1 MTQRRDGVWVGFD
14 LGGTKMLA
22 SVFDSSFEVIG
33 RDRKSTLNSVSP
45 KKNLKRIAKTID
57 GALAEAGLD
66 RTAIRGIGIGC
77 PGAVDMT
84 TGLVHEAINLG
95 WRDVQVGDWLTEKM
109 DCPVL
114 VVNDVDAGVYGEY
127 RFGAARG
134 SRCVVGI
141 FPGTGIGGGCVYE
154 GRILRGNGITCM
166 EIGHFPI
173 NPGAPARGNGR
184 CHTLEHV
191 SSRLAIA
198 AAAAQAAYRGHAP
211 HLAEHVGTEVA
222 TIRSGALSAAIDSGD
237 TVIEEIVREA
247 AEWIGGGSRRIGPPA
262 GSRHDRAGR
271 WAGRGDARPVPRR
284 GLGQLPQEPA
294 RVVPR
299 LLPGGH
305 CRTGRQRQCAGC
317 RRMGRNRNRQQHD
330 AGRLIRL
337 RPANGFVSSTPPL
350 TGY

>member
-1 MTQRRDGVWVGFD
+1 MTQRHDGVWVGFD

-33 RDRKSTLNSVSP
+33 SDRKSTLNSVSP

-84 TGLVHEAINLG
+84 TGLVHEAINLS
-95 WRDVQVGDWLTEKM
+95 WRDVPVGDWLTEKM

-141 FPGTGIGGGCVYE
+141 FPGTGIGGGCIYE
-154 GRILRGNGITCM
+154 GRILRGNRITCM

-173 NPGAPARGNGR
+173 NPGAPARGNDR

-191 SSRLAIA
+191 SSRLSIA

-222 TIRSGALSAAIDSGD
+222 TIRSGALRPPGWSTCWLPTRSCW
-237 TVIEEIVREA
+237 EA
-247 AEWIGGGSRRIGPPA
+247 GWSRRCPTCSETRSRAAATRTCSSRIATPTRWSPPNWVTTPACWVPPPGPKPKSSTTPRGPPDPA
-262 GSRHDRAGR
+262 CGR
-271 WAGRGDARPVPRR
+271 RTVLALPRP
-284 GLGQLPQEPA
+284 G
-294 RVVPR
+294 
-299 LLPGGH
+299 
-305 CRTGRQRQCAGC
+305 
-317 RRMGRNRNRQQHD
+317 
-330 AGRLIRL
+330 
-337 RPANGFVSSTPPL
+337 
-350 TGY
+350 

>member
-1 MTQRRDGVWVGFD
+1 MTLRHDGVWVGFD

-22 SVFDSSFEVIG
+22 SVYDSSFEVIG
-33 RDRKSTLNSVSP
+33 HDRKSTLNSVSP
-45 KKNLKRIAKTID
+45 KKNLKRIVKTID
-57 GALAEAGLD
+57 QALAEAGLD

-77 PGAVDMT
+77 PGPVDMT
-84 TGLVHEAINLG
+84 SGVVHEAINLS
-95 WRDVQVGDWLTEKM
+95 WRDVPVGDWLTEKM

-141 FPGTGIGGGCVYE
+141 FPGTGIGGGCIYE
-154 GRILRGNGITCM
+154 GRILRGNRITCM

-173 NPGAPARGNGR
+173 NPGAPARGNNR

-191 SSRLAIA
+191 SSRLSIA
-198 AAAAQAAYRGHAP
+198 AASAQAAYRGHAP

-237 TVIEEIVREA
+237 TVIEGIVR
-247 AEWIGGGSRRIGPPA
+247 WSRRCPTCSLTPSRAVATRTCLSRIATPTRWSPPTWVTTPACWVPPHGPKPRSSTTRHGPPDP
-262 GSRHDRAGR
+262 SLS
-271 WAGRGDARPVPRR
+271 V
-284 GLGQLPQEPA
+284 
-294 RVVPR
+294 
-299 LLPGGH
+299 
-305 CRTGRQRQCAGC
+305 
-317 RRMGRNRNRQQHD
+317 
-330 AGRLIRL
+330 
-337 RPANGFVSSTPPL
+337 ANGFFTSTARL